1 MAKSALMVRH
11 DAAIALVAKGE
22 LESALALSYVVWP
35 RRGSRLED
43 GSVPTE
49 RQFYSEEFKAEIR
62 ERHAAGETLPDLAR
76 KTGVSFATVK
86 SIAAREAEKRLAQQQ
101 ARRLTQ
107 AQEEA
112 GRLFA

>member
-1 MAKSALMVRH
+1 MRHAAALK
-11 DAAIALVAKGE
+11 LVEAGE
-22 LESALALSYVVWP
+22 LDGALALSYVVWP

-43 GSVPTE
+43 ESVPTG